1 MFIPRPQVSN
11 VPKKELVIIL
21 PYLGKMSQ
29 IVKTRLTK
37 TINKDM
43 KFCTLRVIIQ
53 ANNRLRNYFRFKDF
67 VPEILR
73 SSLIYQFLC
82 VRCTASYID

>member
-11 VPKKELVIIL
+11 APKKELVIIL

-53 ANNRLRNYFRFKDF
+53 ANNRLRILLSLQRFCSRNITVKFDLSIF
-67 VPEILR
+67 VRTLHG
-73 SSLIYQFLC
+73 FLH
-82 VRCTASYID
+82 